1 MTAWNTVTDAAWR
14 LATTPSPTPTL
25 NIDPN
30 DVTPGPAG
38 FLIVAVLAVAV
49 FLLIFDMLRRIRRV
63 NYKAEISERLQAELD
78 ERDGTTTSDD
88 ASGPDDRPGTP
99 RARQRPPTPW
109 RRWSA
114 SSSPTPSVA
123 HAGCSRRPSRRSRS
137 R

>member
-1 MTAWNTVTDAAWR
+1 MTASWNTVTDAAWR

-63 NYKAEISERLQAELD
+63 NYRAEISERLQAELD
-78 ERDGTTTSDD
+78 ERDGTSEPGDG
-88 ASGPDDRPGTP
+88 SGPDDDPRRNRTP
-99 RARQRPPTPW
+99 EA
-109 RRWSA
+109 
-114 SSSPTPSVA
+114 
-123 HAGCSRRPSRRSRS
+123 
-137 R
+137 